1 MSSSYTK
8 TRIMVECALMI
19 ALGTILAN
27 IKIYELPNGGSIT
40 LFSMVPF
47 ILVSFRHGVKWGLF
61 TGFVNSLL
69 QMLLGFYAPPAP
81 GLLPLVGMILLDYVL
96 AFGVIGIAGL
106 GRGKPHG
113 IFWGSVLGGAAR
125 FVVHYISGITIYK
138 ILAPTEIFGT
148 VFDNPAL
155 YSLIYNGSYVGIDL
169 VLCLVIFGILYAP
182 LKTYMTGADLRR

>member
-96 AFGVIGIAGL
+96 AFGVMGIAGL

-148 VFDNPAL
+148 VFHNPAL
-155 YSLIYNGSYVGIDL
+155 YSLIYNGSYVVIDL

>member
-1 MSSSYTK
+1 M
-8 TRIMVECALMI
+8 
-19 ALGTILAN
+19 
-27 IKIYELPNGGSIT
+27 
-40 LFSMVPF
+40 
-47 ILVSFRHGVKWGLF
+47 
-61 TGFVNSLL
+61 
-69 QMLLGFYAPPAP
+69 
-81 GLLPLVGMILLDYVL
+81 LPLLFFCVRWGMGGGFIACFAFGVLQVFIQGAVSWGWQSILLDYVL

-182 LKTYMTGADLRR
+182 LKKYMTGADLRR

>member
-1 MSSSYTK
+1 MSEPVTTK
-8 TRIMVECALMI
+8 APGRRGMYLLVRMLCEGGVMI
-19 ALGTILAN
+19 ALALVLGLL
-27 IKIYELPNGGSIT
+27 KVFELPQGGSIACFAFGV
-40 LFSMVPF
+40 LQVF
-47 ILVSFRHGVKWGLF
+47 IQGAVSWGWQ
-61 TGFVNSLL
+61 S
-69 QMLLGFYAPPAP
+69 
-81 GLLPLVGMILLDYVL
+81 ILLDYVL
-96 AFGVIGIAGL
+96 AFGVMGIAGL

-125 FVVHYISGITIYK
+125 LVVHYISGITIYK

-182 LKTYMTGADLRR
+182 LKKYMMGADLRR

>member
-1 MSSSYTK
+1 MCWPSVLWASPAWAVASPTASS
-8 TRIMVECALMI
+8 
-19 ALGTILAN
+19 G
-27 IKIYELPNGGSIT
+27 
-40 LFSMVPF
+40 
-47 ILVSFRHGVKWGLF
+47 
-61 TGFVNSLL
+61 
-69 QMLLGFYAPPAP
+69 
-81 GLLPLVGMILLDYVL
+81 
-96 AFGVIGIAGL
+96 
-106 GRGKPHG
+106 
-113 IFWGSVLGGAAR
+113 GSVLGGAAR

>member
-1 MSSSYTK
+1 MSEPVTTK
-8 TRIMVECALMI
+8 APGRRRMYLLVRMLCEGGLMI
-19 ALGTILAN
+19 ALALVLGLL
-27 IKIYELPNGGSIT
+27 KVFELPQGGSIS
-40 LFSMVPF
+40 LEGGF
-47 ILVSFRHGVKWGLF
+47 IACFAFGVLQVFIQGAVSWGWQ
-61 TGFVNSLL
+61 S
-69 QMLLGFYAPPAP
+69 
-81 GLLPLVGMILLDYVL
+81 ILLDYVL
-96 AFGVIGIAGL
+96 AFGVMGIAGL

>member
-1 MSSSYTK
+1 MTK
-8 TRIMVECALMI
+8 TYSKTRTLVECALMI
-19 ALGTILAN
+19 ALGTVLAN
-27 IKIYELPNGGSIT
+27 IKIYELPNGGSVT
-40 LFSMVPF
+40 LFSMLPF
-47 ILVSFRHGVKWGLF
+47 ILISFRHGVKWGLF

-96 AFGVIGIAGL
+96 AFGVMGIAGL

>member
-1 MSSSYTK
+1 MIEVLRCTVNNK
-8 TRIMVECALMI
+8 PVEVGIDPRESLADVLRER
-19 ALGTILAN
+19 LGLTSVKKGCEVGECGAC
-27 IKIYELPNGGSIT
+27 T
-40 LFSMVPF
+40 V
-47 ILVSFRHGVKWGLF
+47 LVDG
-61 TGFVNSLL
+61 T
-69 QMLLGFYAPPAP
+69 A
-81 GLLPLVGMILLDYVL
+81 
-96 AFGVIGIAGL
+96 IAGL

>member
-1 MSSSYTK
+1 MSKTYSK
-8 TRIMVECALMI
+8 TRILVECALMI
-19 ALGTILAN
+19 AIGTVLSN
-27 IKIYELPNGGSIT
+27 IKFFTLPNGGSVT
-40 LFSMVPF
+40 LLSMLPF
-47 ILVSFRHGVKWGLF
+47 VLVSFRHGVKWGLF

-96 AFGVIGIAGL
+96 AFGVMGIAGL

>member
-1 MSSSYTK
+1 
-8 TRIMVECALMI
+8 
-19 ALGTILAN
+19 
-27 IKIYELPNGGSIT
+27 
-40 LFSMVPF
+40 
-47 ILVSFRHGVKWGLF
+47 
-61 TGFVNSLL
+61 
-69 QMLLGFYAPPAP
+69 
-81 GLLPLVGMILLDYVL
+81 MILLDYVL
-96 AFGVIGIAGL
+96 AFGVMGIAGL